1 MTLKRLC
8 CHLWTENETK
18 ITELQLNMLVRMLK
32 TPNFST
38 RMNALQV
45 GGHANRLA
53 NRSFAPSANES
64 VLALAAH
71 RVLVEHL
78 LVLNF
83 EFVCF
88 LVCRTSPDRPCLIP
102 ASV

>member
-1 MTLKRLC
+1 MIWHLQDAQAVLELLMTLKRLC

-53 NRSFAPSANES
+53 NVRSFAPSG
-64 VLALAAH
+64 LG
-71 RVLVEHL
+71 
-78 LVLNF
+78 
-83 EFVCF
+83 
-88 LVCRTSPDRPCLIP
+88 
-102 ASV
+102 